1 MTQQRTF
8 VLLLPS
14 CQTGGGLRAMVR
26 FGEPATILLQETAR
40 GLRR

>member
-8 VLLLPS
+8 VLLLPT
-14 CQTGGGLRAMVR
+14 CQTEGGLRAACR
-26 FGEPATILLQETAR
+26 LDKPATILLQETTR